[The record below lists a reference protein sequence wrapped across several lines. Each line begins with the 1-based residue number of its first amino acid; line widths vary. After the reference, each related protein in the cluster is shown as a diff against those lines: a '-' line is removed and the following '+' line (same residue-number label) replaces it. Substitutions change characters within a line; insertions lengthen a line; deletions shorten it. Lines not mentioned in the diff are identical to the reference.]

1 MELMS
6 PLVCLCRGAS
16 RCLAPVGSRLLPSTT
31 TYDCDE
37 GRREGE
43 RDGLRVGE
51 REGRGGTE
59 EEAGNIEKVG
69 R

>member
-51 REGRGGTE
+51 RERREGRRRRQGTL
-59 EEAGNIEKVG
+59 KK
-69 R
+69 